1 MSMLFCNVCHKIPN
15 CIFCNNLAM
24 TSPFWCHPSRLCL
37 FFWGGGLL
45 KLRSFISIFSV
56 SKIFDLAK
64 VHVKFLQWHSYLT
77 DATTAQL
84 WWQLWN
90 TSYAIANVWFH
101 YSDKIGKLRNGENW
115 LSDTHP
121 LVDPYF
127 NTLRPRQH
135 GHHFPDDIFKRNF
148 VNENV
153 WILIQFSL
161 NIVPDGPINNI
172 PALVQIMAWRR
183 LGDKSWSKPMT
194 VVLLTHICVTRPQ
207 WVKEI
212 KHNL

>member
-15 CIFCNNLAM
+15 CIFVTILR
-24 TSPFWCHPSRLCL
+24 WLLL
-37 FFWGGGLL
+37 FDAIHQDSACSSGVGGLL

-56 SKIFDLAK
+56 SKILDLAK

-90 TSYAIANVWFH
+90 TSYVIANVWFH
-101 YSDKIGKLRNGENW
+101 YSEKIGKLRNVGNW

-127 NTLRPRQH
+127 NTLRLRQH
-135 GHHFPDDIFKRNF
+135 GHHFPDDECMNF
-148 VNENV
+148 DSVFTEYC
-153 WILIQFSL
+153 
-161 NIVPDGPINNI
+161 
-172 PALVQIMAWRR
+172 
-183 LGDKSWSKPMT
+183 SWWS
-194 VVLLTHICVTRPQ
+194 
-207 WVKEI
+207 
-212 KHNL
+212 N